1 MSAFEENV
9 YEVTSSSSSGAAG
22 RPLHLRLSAQRSAA
36 AAASVDD
43 DVKVNPVTV
52 RAASVEVVE
61 DRGGSSSYDH
71 HPNKVEQVSTVD
83 GHRHHHRGSVDSVDS
98 IEAVRTSSGSSE
110 VDNSIIVQYPCK
122 GRHFFH
128 SHCLKSWLHA
138 SSVQHQNSRYRML
151 PPSQLIANGIVIPGE
166 IEIVTCPCCRELP
179 STVNNNHNNNNKSSS
194 SSNSRMW

>member
-1 MSAFEENV
+1 MSAFEENI
-9 YEVTSSSSSGAAG
+9 YEVTSSGAAG
-22 RPLHLRLSAQRSAA
+22 RPHHLRLSAHHSA

-52 RAASVEVVE
+52 RAASVVVVE
-61 DRGGSSSYDH
+61 DRGSSSSSYDH
-71 HPNKVEQVSTVD
+71 HPNKVEQVTVD
-83 GHRHHHRGSVDSVDS
+83 GHRHHRRGSSDSVDS
-98 IEAVRTSSGSSE
+98 IEAVRTSTSSNE

-128 SHCLKSWLHA
+128 SHCLKLWLHA

-166 IEIVTCPCCRELP
+166 IEIVTCPCCREVP
-179 STVNNNHNNNNKSSS
+179 SAVNNNNNNTSSS